1 MGYTIKE
8 DGHSYEQSQAMSE
21 RAQVGMLIRTGSL
34 FIGSSLI
41 GFLSELYLGLVT
53 LAVFVLAWGVFFLP
67 RDLDTMRYL
76 KMAKGDA
83 YQLLQNPSP
92 NSARIEIIIE
102 KLRRFPKDKEAT
114 ELIKELTRKQ
124 SDG

>member
-1 MGYTIKE
+1 
-8 DGHSYEQSQAMSE
+8 MSE

>member
-1 MGYTIKE
+1 MYKTTGV
-8 DGHSYEQSQAMSE
+8 QSNMWV
-21 RAQVGMLIRTGSL
+21 RAGSL
-34 FIGSSLI
+34 VVGSSLI

-53 LAVFVLAWGVFFLP
+53 LAVFVLAWAVFFLP

-83 YQLLQNPSP
+83 YQLLQSP
-92 NSARIEIIIE
+92 NPNPARIEIIIE
-102 KLRRFPKDKEAT
+102 KLSRFPKDKEAA
-114 ELIKELTRKQ
+114 ELIKELTQKQ